1 MKHHYVGNTLLTLFS
16 PVLAV
21 FEGIPMHT
29 LIEHSLQ
36 RRYFIFL
43 FIQGFIV
50 ATLGSGIMASINQI
64 VNNPAST
71 VQLLAQ
77 NLPKASIFF
86 LTLVVTSGLS
96 GAAGGIL
103 QIVTL
108 VLSYVKIVLLGGS
121 PRSVWKITY
130 TMPTTS
136 WGQTYPAVS
145 YRI

>member
-1 MKHHYVGNTLLTLFS
+1 MS
-16 PVLAV
+16 PGLAI

-29 LIEHSLQ
+29 LVEHSMQ

-50 ATLGSGIMASINQI
+50 ATIGSGIMASINQI

-103 QIVTL
+103 QIVRL
-108 VLSYVKIVLLGGS
+108 VLLYVRIILLGGS
-121 PRSVWKITY
+121 PRSIWNIKY

-145 YRI
+145 FSCSTLHI